1 MIYRIIIFLVCSN
14 VLFSLDRTLFYHKH
28 PDAIN
33 YNGMVVSSNEY
44 ASQIGVEILEKGGN
58 AIDAAVAV
66 TFALSVVY
74 PQAGNIGGGGFM
86 VVREENGKINTIDFR
101 ETAPSASSKNMFLD
115 DSLNVIPNASTSSGK
130 SSGVP
135 GTVAGMWLAHQK
147 YGSLPWSELIKPSIK
162 LAKNGFRLDAFNV
175 KFLNSERYSN
185 YLSIDSEAKK
195 IFTRSESTFNVGD
208 NFIQNDLYK
217 TLKRISF
224 FGAKEFYEGLTSK
237 KIVETMN
244 RTGGIITLDD
254 LKNYKPIEREP
265 IVFDYKGYKISTMPP
280 PSSGGIALASI
291 LKQFELLDIKKIPFH
306 SADHIHILSEIEKR
320 VYADRA
326 HFLGDSDF
334 NDIPIKDLISDTYS
348 QKRFDEVD
356 FDIATPS
363 SNIFHGNFYTSSFDP
378 FNGDID
384 LIKKFQ
390 KRNNLKVDGIWGKKS
405 QQKWNSLR
413 KDKESTETTHFS
425 IVDKYGNAVSV
436 TTTLNRRYG
445 NGIVVNDSGF
455 LLNNQMDDFSIKP
468 GHPNTWGLIGNEAN
482 SIEPNKRMLSSMT
495 PTIVEDLNGDL
506 FLVLGSPGGSTIIT
520 TVAQITSN
528 IIDYDMSIK
537 DAVESHRFHHQ
548 WLPDFIDIEPYGF
561 SLETINEL
569 LNRGHKI
576 RYRQSIGEA
585 NCIMVDNIY
594 NENGHSAI
602 LYGASDSRRDASAKG
617 Y

>member
-1 MIYRIIIFLVCSN
+1 MIYNFIIFLVFTNISFA
-14 VLFSLDRTLFYHKH
+14 LERTQFYHKH

-44 ASQIGVEILEKGGN
+44 ASKIGVNILEKGGN
-58 AIDAAVAV
+58 AIDAAIAV
-66 TFALSVVY
+66 SFALSVVY

-86 VVREENGKINTIDFR
+86 IVRDKNGKINTIDFR
-101 ETAPSASSKNMFLD
+101 ETAPSSSSKNMFLD
-115 DSLNVIPNASTSSGK
+115 DSLNVIPNASISSGL

-147 YGSLPWSELIKPSIK
+147 YGFLPWSELLKPSIK
-162 LAKNGFRLDAFNV
+162 LAKNGFKLDPFNV
-175 KFLNSERYSN
+175 KFLNSDRYSN
-185 YLSIDSEAKK
+185 YLSIDSETKE
-195 IFTRSESTFNVGD
+195 IFTKQESIYRIGE
-208 NFIQNDLYK
+208 NFIQEDLAK
-217 TLKRISF
+217 TLQRISYY
-224 FGAKEFYEGLTSK
+224 GANEFYEGLTSQ
-237 KIVETMN
+237 KIVETMK

-254 LKNYKPIEREP
+254 LKNYRPIEREP
-265 IVFDYKGYKISTMPP
+265 IIFDYKGYKIYTMPP

-291 LKQFELLDIKKIPFH
+291 LKQFELLDIEKIPFH
-306 SADHIHILSEIEKR
+306 SVEHIHILTEIEKR

-334 NDIPIKDLISDTYS
+334 NDIPIENLLSDKYS
-348 QKRFDEVD
+348 QKRFDEID
-356 FDIATPS
+356 FNYSTPS
-363 SNIFHGNFYTSSFDP
+363 DNIFHGNFNASNDP

-390 KRNNLKVDGIWGKKS
+390 KRNNLVVDGIWGKKS
-405 QQKWNSLR
+405 QQKWNSIR
-413 KDKESTETTHFS
+413 KDRESTETTHFS
-425 IVDKYGNAVSV
+425 ITDSYGNAVSV

-520 TVAQITSN
+520 TVAQIISN
-528 IIDYDMSIK
+528 VIDYKMNIK
-537 DAVESHRFHHQ
+537 DAVESYRFHHQ
-548 WLPDFIDIEPYGF
+548 WIPDFIDIEPYGF
-561 SLETINEL
+561 SSETINQL
-569 LNRGHKI
+569 STRGHKI

-602 LYGASDSRRDASAKG
+602 FYGASDSRRDASAKG